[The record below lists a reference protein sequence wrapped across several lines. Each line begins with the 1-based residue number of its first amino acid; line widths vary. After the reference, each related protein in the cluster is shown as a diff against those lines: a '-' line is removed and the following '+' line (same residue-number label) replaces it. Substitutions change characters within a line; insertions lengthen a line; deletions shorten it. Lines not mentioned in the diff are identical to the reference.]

1 MSIKK
6 SVVRPQKLS
15 VTKRHGLKEFEDL
28 QTSTMTVMIYTN
40 VLFEMPEI
48 FRNVELTEVEVPLT
62 KKQKN
67 VDKKKIVAP
76 YGAIISVQSK
86 TKIRGVDLRKKKKH
100 WCTVCQP
107 YKVVDDKEIKV
118 ITVTEHLVPDEDTD
132 AFSIMYYCSRCQKS
146 YRPEEMKKINHF
158 LNQLTA
164 VLSVGKQPLLN
175 IMMFKDNLK
184 IAGCKNIDDAVEAI
198 LVFWQDYIVD
208 IPGAWSLKPGAKEPR
223 FVFEVVMRNV
233 DFKLGFPI
241 ERPALNY
248 LMNEDNYRDKIF
260 MSQYESTGHTN
271 VNIKMFSK
279 KPGNFQYDCLVIPK
293 KKEPY
298 FIKLDNVPYKSP
310 KKKEKERTEEK
321 YITFIVFSS
330 SEIILSGRYDLNMKE
345 MYEFFVQTVFSHREV
360 IEEKLEH
367 LDQLQVRKIK
377 AGKQK
382 SMNHKLNLIA
392 ANEF

>member
-1 MSIKK
+1 MTTVS
-6 SVVRPQKLS
+6 
-15 VTKRHGLKEFEDL
+15 KRYGLKEFEDL
-28 QTSTMTVMIYTN
+28 QTSTMTVMVYTN
-40 VLFEMPEI
+40 VVFDTPVIFEAI
-48 FRNVELTEVEVPLT
+48 GITDVEVPLT

-67 VDKKKIVAP
+67 VDKKKITAP
-76 YGAIISVQSK
+76 YGAVISVQSK
-86 TKIRGVDLRKKKKH
+86 TRIRGIDLRKKKKH

-107 YKVVDDKEIKV
+107 FKVVDDKESKV
-118 ITVTEHLVPDEDTD
+118 LTVTEQLVQAEGTD
-132 AFSIMYYCSRCQKS
+132 IFDIMYFCSRCQKS

-164 VLSVGKQPLLN
+164 VISIGKQPLLN

-184 IAGCKNIDDAVEAI
+184 IAGCKNVDDAVEVI
-198 LVFWQDYIVD
+198 MVLWQDYIVGM
-208 IPGAWSLKPGAKEPR
+208 PGAWRLKNGATSPR

-248 LMNEDNYRDKIF
+248 LMNGETYRDKIF

-271 VNIKMFSK
+271 VNIKMFSR
-279 KPGNFQYDCLVIPK
+279 KPENFQYDCLVMPLDA
-293 KKEPY
+293 KERPH
-298 FIKLDNVPYKSP
+298 FIKLNEIPYKSP
-310 KKKEKERTEEK
+310 KKKDEDARKAK

-345 MYEFFVQTVFSHREV
+345 MYEFFVQTVFKNRKI

-367 LDQLQVRKIK
+367 LNKTEISRIRAEKVTPVVVD
-377 AGKQK
+377 
-382 SMNHKLNLIA
+382 
-392 ANEF
+392 E